1 VLIAAVHA
9 DRRHAIRRA
18 LIAEPALYLVGEALN
33 LAELLAKVQARQP
46 SVLVVG
52 NDLLLDRASFTYRQ
66 TVENVGRTL
75 LLTEALSAELP
86 RSPLRDHLWGCLSYC
101 RVDQDLVKA
110 VLAIAGGEMW
120 FSRGQLAGML
130 RERAEHTA
138 PILPGPIIL
147 HGLTCRETEVAQLIA
162 RGKTN
167 KEIGQA
173 MDISD
178 LTVKS
183 HVQNIFKKCGLR
195 RRGELPR
202 QLTASV

>member
-1 VLIAAVHA
+1 VLIATVHA
-9 DRRHAIRRA
+9 DCRCAILRA
-18 LIAEPALYLVGEALN
+18 LIADPALYLVGEALN
-33 LAELLAKVQARQP
+33 LAELLAKVQAEQP
-46 SVLVVG
+46 NVLVVG
-52 NDLLLDRASFTYRQ
+52 EDLLLDPAGVAHLK
-66 TVENVGRTL
+66 TVENAGRTL
-75 LLTEALSAELP
+75 LLTEAMSADLP
-86 RSPLRDHLWGCLSYC
+86 RSPVRDHLWGCLSYS
-101 RVDQDLVKA
+101 RVDQDLVRA
-110 VLAIAGGEMW
+110 IRAIAGGEMW

-138 PILPGPIIL
+138 PIPLEPIIL

-162 RGKTN
+162 CGRTN
-167 KEIGQA
+167 KEIGHA

-183 HVQNIFKKCGLR
+183 HVQNILKKCGLR